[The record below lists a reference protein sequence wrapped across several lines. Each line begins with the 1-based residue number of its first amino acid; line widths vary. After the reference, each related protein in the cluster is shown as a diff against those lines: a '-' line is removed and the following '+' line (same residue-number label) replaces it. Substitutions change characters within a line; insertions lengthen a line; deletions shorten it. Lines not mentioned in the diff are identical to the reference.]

1 MRKFLLL
8 YFILLF
14 GSFVYAVEDRSD
26 TITPDFQIAPFSQV
40 DSQNAVGIDNQQGVF
55 QTGNTTELE
64 SIVADQNYSHMVGF
78 LTISNNNP
86 GGFEIAADGSNNS
99 EGQYVLHHSQAN
111 NDGEHVMLYSLSGF
125 DVATDQDMSG
135 FGSEFRS
142 GDTTDTTDSSDE
154 LFTVASPT
162 KATQDGIMGIMLII
176 TGAEILDAFNTE
188 EDNESYTDII
198 TLTLTET

>member
-64 SIVADQNYSHMVGF
+64 SITS
-78 LTISNNNP
+78 
-86 GGFEIAADGSNNS
+86 
-99 EGQYVLHHSQAN
+99 
-111 NDGEHVMLYSLSGF
+111 
-125 DVATDQDMSG
+125 
-135 FGSEFRS
+135 
-142 GDTTDTTDSSDE
+142 TT
-154 LFTVASPT
+154 
-162 KATQDGIMGIMLII
+162 
-176 TGAEILDAFNTE
+176 
-188 EDNESYTDII
+188 
-198 TLTLTET
+198 